1 MSHFFRNGNTF
12 RVADDNALD
21 LHRHLPVGNYIVK
34 QDPFKN
40 FFLEMID
47 GFSQVPKLYGDTQRN
62 SDRII
67 STFLDR
73 SVSTGV
79 LLTGEKGSGKS
90 LLAKTLSIDAANK
103 HGIPTIVINQP
114 WVGDDFNKL
123 IQDIDQP
130 CIILFDEFE
139 KVYDKEEQEGIL
151 TLLDGVF
158 PTKKLFILTSNDK
171 YRIDTHMRNR
181 PGRIF
186 YMLDFKGLAT
196 EFITEYCEDNLKPE
210 YKSYAE
216 KICTI
221 SMLFDQFN
229 FDMLKALIE
238 EINRYGEIPQEAMK
252 MLNAKPEFS
261 SDMKYSVLLTYK
273 GLPVKNVS
281 RTWEGNPMTASRLRF
296 DFSDPSLK
304 KNNGNDEDPLAILDD
319 EDDSWINLTMTSSD
333 LVQILPKEG
342 VYSYRQAEACL
353 TLTRVREKFFHWD
366 AL

>member
-21 LHRHLPVGNYIVK
+21 LHKHLPVGNYIVK

-47 GFSQVPKLYGDTQRN
+47 GFTQVPKLYGDTQRY

-67 STFLDR
+67 NTFLER

-79 LLTGEKGSGKS
+79 LLNGEKGSGKS
-90 LLAKTLSIDAANK
+90 LLAKTLSIDAAALN
-103 HGIPTIVINQP
+103 IPTIVINQP
-114 WVGDDFNKL
+114 WAGDDFNKL

-130 CIILFDEFE
+130 CVILFDEFE
-139 KVYDKEEQEGIL
+139 KVYDRETQEQVL

-158 PTKKLFILTSNDK
+158 PTKKLFVLTCNDK
-171 YRIDTHMRNR
+171 YRIDSHMRNR

-186 YMLDFKGLAT
+186 YMLDFKGLST
-196 EFITEYCEDNLKPE
+196 DFIREYCVDNLN
-210 YKSYAE
+210 AE
-216 KICTI
+216 HQSFIDKICNI
-221 SMLFDQFN
+221 SMLFAEFN
-229 FDMLKALIE
+229 FDMLKALVE
-238 EINRYGEIPQEAMK
+238 EINRYGDSPQEAMR

-261 SDMKYSVLLTYK
+261 NDVRHNVFLTYK
-273 GLPVKNVS
+273 GVEVKGVQKQ
-281 RTWEGNPMTASRLRF
+281 WDGNPMATERIRF
-296 DFSDPSLK
+296 DFNDPTYVPK
-304 KNNGNDEDPLAILDD
+304 KDDNDDLFG
-319 EDDSWINLTMTSSD
+319 DDSEWINIYFNSSD

-342 VYSYRQAEACL
+342 KYEFRQGDAFL
-353 TLTRVREKFFHWD
+353 QLTRVVEKKFHWD